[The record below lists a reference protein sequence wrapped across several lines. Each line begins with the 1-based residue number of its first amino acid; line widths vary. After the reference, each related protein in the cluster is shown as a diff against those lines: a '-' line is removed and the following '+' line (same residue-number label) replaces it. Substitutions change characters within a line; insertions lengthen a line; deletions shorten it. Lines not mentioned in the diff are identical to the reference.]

1 MADKVENVLNSAI
14 DGLKNMIDV
23 NSVIGDPVKL
33 SDTTTVIPV
42 SKVSMGFV
50 SGGSS
55 FGKISSNDN
64 FGGGAG
70 GGIKISPVAFLV
82 VNDGNVRLVN
92 VSDCP
97 DQTDKLLSKIPEL
110 IDQVSSLISK
120 KKSTEE

>member
-23 NSVIGDPVKL
+23 NSVIGEPVKL

-55 FGKISSNDN
+55 FGKTSSNDN